1 MLRIACPHVTRRVP
15 PWLAA
20 PAVAGLAL
28 LLVYPTICLV
38 ALAVTKSSLAKPLNR
53 FTGLANFTG
62 AFASPAFTPSLWKST
77 IFAVLVAVVTTLLG
91 LGIALL
97 LRHRGGGFG
106 VVGALFLLPLVTAP
120 VLVGVAWKL
129 LLAPVGG
136 GLATVFKAVGL
147 AGFNPLGSDVG
158 AFVVLVVIH
167 VWQWTPFATL
177 IAFAALGV
185 VRPELLESALIDGAT
200 AWRSFTTVTWPAIA
214 PSIWA
219 VAVLELVIGFKVF
232 DLLVVITAGGP
243 GFSTSLSPFVIYQTG
258 LRGSFDMGTAAAQTL
273 VFGLVVGAVA
283 TVVTTLRARA
293 LKADA

>member
-1 MLRIACPHVTRRVP
+1 VTRRVP
-15 PWLAA
+15 TWLAA
-20 PAVAGLAL
+20 PAIAGLAL
-28 LLVYPTICLV
+28 LLVYPTIYLV
-38 ALAVTKSSLAKPLNR
+38 ALAITKSSLAKPLNR
-53 FTGLANFTG
+53 FSGLHNFAT

-77 IFAVLVAVVTTLLG
+77 LFAVTVAVVTTVLG
-91 LGIALL
+91 LGLALL

-136 GLATVFKAVGL
+136 GLANVFKAFGL
-147 AGFNPLGSDVG
+147 EGFNPLGAGVG
-158 AFVVLVVIH
+158 AFVVLLVIH

-177 IAFAALGV
+177 LAFAALGV
-185 VRPELLESALIDGAT
+185 VRPELLESARIDGANP
-200 AWRSFTTVTWPAIA
+200 WRTFTTVTWPAIG
-214 PSIWA
+214 PTIWA
-219 VAVLELVIGFKVF
+219 VAVLELVIGYKVF

>member
-1 MLRIACPHVTRRVP
+1 VSQRVP
-15 PWLAA
+15 RWLAA
-20 PAVAGLAL
+20 PAIAGVAL
-28 LLVYPTICLV
+28 LLVYPTIYLV
-38 ALAVTKSSLAKPLNR
+38 ALALTKSSLAKPLNR
-53 FTGLANFTG
+53 FTGLDNLAG

-77 IFAVLVAVVTTLLG
+77 VFAVVVAVTTTLLG

-136 GLATVFKAVGL
+136 GLAGVFGALGL
-147 AGFNPLGSDVG
+147 AGVNPLGHGVG
-158 AFVVLVVIH
+158 ALVVLMVIH

-185 VRPELLESALIDGAT
+185 VRPELLESARIDGASP
-200 AWRSFTTVTWPAIA
+200 WRIFTTVTWPAIA

-219 VAVLELVIGFKVF
+219 VAVLELVIGYKVF
-232 DLLVVITAGGP
+232 DVLVVITAGGP

-283 TVVTTLRARA
+283 TVVTALRSRA
-293 LKADA
+293 VKADA

>member
-1 MLRIACPHVTRRVP
+1 VSQRVP
-15 PWLAA
+15 RWLAA
-20 PAVAGLAL
+20 PAIAGVAL
-28 LLVYPTICLV
+28 LLVYPTIYLV
-38 ALAVTKSSLAKPLNR
+38 ALALTKSSLAKPLNR
-53 FTGLANFTG
+53 FTGAANFAG

-77 IFAVLVAVVTTLLG
+77 VFAVVVAVVTTLLG

-106 VVGALFLLPLVTAP
+106 IVGALFLLPLVTAP

-136 GLATVFKAVGL
+136 GLADVFEAVGL
-147 AGFNPLGSDVG
+147 EGFNPLGSGVG
-158 AFVVLVVIH
+158 AFVVLLVIH

-185 VRPELLESALIDGAT
+185 VRPELLESARIDGANP
-200 AWRSFTTVTWPAIA
+200 WRTFTTVTWPAIA
-214 PSIWA
+214 PSILA
-219 VAVLELVIGFKVF
+219 VVLLELVIGYKVF
-232 DLLVVITAGGP
+232 DVLVVITAGGP

-273 VFGLVVGAVA
+273 IFGLVVGAVA
-283 TVVTTLRARA
+283 TVVTALRARA
-293 LKADA
+293 VEADA